1 MELTIKPV
9 NSLRGELVIPGDK
22 SISHRAVILT
32 SLADGRSKIKGLL
45 EAEDCLNTI
54 KAFQAMG
61 VKIDRIKPGEYLI
74 DGVGLRGLKEPEVVI
89 DCGNSGT
96 GMRLLTGLLAAQG
109 FYSVLSGDASLHSRP
124 MDRVIEPLS
133 RMGARIW
140 ARKNSY
146 APLSIMGSKLTGL
159 EYILPVASAQVKSA
173 LLLAGL
179 YAEGDVKL
187 TEPGQSRDHTERMLQ
202 GFGVN
207 LIKEDNM
214 VILSGDR
221 DNLLKAQEITVPG
234 DISSAAFFLVAGL
247 LTVNSEIRLKNIGI
261 NPTRSG
267 ILEVAKAMNAR
278 LELLEEKQVGGE
290 PVADILVK
298 SGNLRGT
305 VIKGGIIPRIIDEL
319 PVIAVMA
326 SQAEGETV
334 ICDAAELRVKETD
347 RIRAIVDQ
355 LKRLGVAIEE
365 LKDGMIINGPSRIK
379 GGIRV
384 KSYGDHRVAMA
395 LSIAGLLAE
404 KEIIIED
411 SQSLNT
417 SFPDFSLLLSRL
429 TS

>member
-1 MELTIKPV
+1 
-9 NSLRGELVIPGDK
+9 
-22 SISHRAVILT
+22 
-32 SLADGRSKIKGLL
+32 
-45 EAEDCLNTI
+45 
-54 KAFQAMG
+54 
-61 VKIDRIKPGEYLI
+61 
-74 DGVGLRGLKEPEVVI
+74 
-89 DCGNSGT
+89 
-96 GMRLLTGLLAAQG
+96 
-109 FYSVLSGDASLHSRP
+109 
-124 MDRVIEPLS
+124 
-133 RMGARIW
+133 
-140 ARKNSY
+140 
-146 APLSIMGSKLTGL
+146 
-159 EYILPVASAQVKSA
+159 
-173 LLLAGL
+173 
-179 YAEGDVKL
+179 
-187 TEPGQSRDHTERMLQ
+187 
-202 GFGVN
+202 
-207 LIKEDNM
+207 M

-417 SFPDFSLLLSRL
+417 SFPDFPLLLSRL
-429 TS
+429 TG